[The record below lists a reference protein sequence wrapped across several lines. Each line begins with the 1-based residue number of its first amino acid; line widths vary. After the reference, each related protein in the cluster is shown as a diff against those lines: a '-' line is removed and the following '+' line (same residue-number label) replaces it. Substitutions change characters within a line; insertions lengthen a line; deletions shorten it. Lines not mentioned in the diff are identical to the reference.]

1 MRKKITALSLFL
13 LAMIGFSANA
23 VTYTWSIDGEVVQ
36 DGASLQSFSE
46 VTLTVS
52 DVTGTFDGGFGNVS
66 DSGVYTSEGRYVS
79 GFSSWSWYY
88 ADKVDDT
95 TYKMN
100 LPIQSDAVYPDYP
113 MTSKGNYYVCIP
125 EGVFIFDYKWNSE
138 TN

>member
-66 DSGVYTSEGRYVS
+66 DSGVYTSEGRYV
-79 GFSSWSWYY
+79 
-88 ADKVDDT
+88 
-95 TYKMN
+95 
-100 LPIQSDAVYPDYP
+100 
-113 MTSKGNYYVCIP
+113 
-125 EGVFIFDYKWNSE
+125 
-138 TN
+138 